1 MASERMSDS
10 SEAEPEKRSCA
21 KRAEQGE
28 NHSPLPDERLAEIRA
43 RSTERYDAYDSD
55 TRWLLRYVDMLRED
69 NTQLRSRRT
78 SFEHKVFTIVTV
90 LVGIAVIGVIAYNI
104 YILPQRTFFDRCTY
118 SAPHAC
124 TSWIWDYA
132 EPLRS
137 HPH

>member
-90 LVGIAVIGVIAYNI
+90 VVGIAAIGVIAYNI
-104 YILPQRTFFDRCTY
+104 
-118 SAPHAC
+118 
-124 TSWIWDYA
+124 
-132 EPLRS
+132 
-137 HPH
+137 